1 MINKYDKTTAD
12 EAVEHQTKGAFKQV
26 KGRVKEA
33 FGALTGDGSTE
44 RSGMVDRLKGRVQE
58 EYGNVKEKEAK
69 LENDMN
75 DLGRV

>member
-1 MINKYDKTTAD
+1 MINKDGRTTAD

-44 RSGMVDRLKGRVQE
+44 RSGMIDRVKGRVQE
-58 EYGNVKEKEAK
+58 EYGKVKEKEAS

-75 DLGRV
+75 DLGRI